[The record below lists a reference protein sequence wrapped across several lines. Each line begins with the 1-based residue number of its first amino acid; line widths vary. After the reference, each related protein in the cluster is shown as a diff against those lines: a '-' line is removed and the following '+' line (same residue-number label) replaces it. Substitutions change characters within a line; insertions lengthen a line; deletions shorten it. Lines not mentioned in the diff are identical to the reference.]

1 MTDRPKTS
9 FLAGDGV
16 AHVLM
21 AQAAL
26 IFALNYVI
34 GRWAAGE
41 VAPYTLGFT
50 RWTVGALVL
59 LPFAWHLIWRDRVL
73 LRRHWKLLCLLGF
86 LMPLMG
92 AGITYVALN
101 YTTAIN
107 GGVLQTSLPVLILV
121 LAWIVLGDKAVGR
134 QILGVVLA
142 VVGLLYMISR
152 GDPAVLLGLD
162 FNRGDAVLLLC
173 NLCLAGY
180 GVAARLVPRE
190 MHTLTLLTM
199 ICAVG
204 AMFHVPFFVVELI
217 QDGLP
222 PPQHKGGRLAGIR
235 RVVSLGRGDPRLEH
249 RDRAAR
255 AVPRRVLHVSGAGL
269 FRGDRRSLSR
279 RDAERVPPDRRGADN
294 RRRYRV
300 VAQDENRRARISRD
314 ANGCRGGGACAYNS
328 VDEAIGIEPRGDAP
342 CRDTRTEF

>member
-1 MTDRPKTS
+1 MTDRPKSS
-9 FLAGDGV
+9 FLAGDGI
-16 AHVLM
+16 AHLLM

-59 LPFAWHLIWRDRVL
+59 LPFAWHLIRRDLAL

-107 GGVLQTSLPVLILV
+107 GGVIQTSLPVLILL
-121 LAWIVLGDKAVGR
+121 LAWI
-134 QILGVVLA
+134 ILGERTTGLQIFGVILA

-180 GVAARLVPRE
+180 GVAARLMPRE
-190 MHTLTLLTM
+190 VHTLTLLTM
-199 ICAVG
+199 VCAVG
-204 AMFHVPFFVVELI
+204 AAFHVPFFAVELI
-217 QDGLP
+217 EEGLP
-222 PPQHKGGRLAGIR
+222 PASTRAI
-235 RVVSLGRGDPRLEH
+235 VSLLFVAFFPSVVAILGWNVAIARLG
-249 RDRAAR
+249 AF
-255 AVPRRVLHVSGAGL
+255 PRRVLHVSGARVL
-269 FRGDRRSLSR
+269 RRDRRSLSWAR
-279 RDAERVPPDRRGADN
+279 R
-294 RRRYRV
+294 
-300 VAQDENRRARISRD
+300 
-314 ANGCRGGGACAYNS
+314 
-328 VDEAIGIEPRGDAP
+328 
-342 CRDTRTEF
+342 

>member
-1 MTDRPKTS
+1 MTERPKTS

-59 LPFAWHLIWRDRVL
+59 LPFTWHLIRRDRAIL
-73 LRRHWKLLCLLGF
+73 HRHWKLLCLLGF

-107 GGVLQTSLPVLILV
+107 GGVIQTSLPVLILV
-121 LAWIVLGDKAVGR
+121 LAWIVLGDKTTGR
-134 QILGVVLA
+134 QIFGVALA
-142 VVGLLYMISR
+142 IVGLLYMISR
-152 GDPAVLLGLD
+152 GDPAILLGLA

-180 GVAARLVPRE
+180 GVAARLMPRE
-190 MHTLTLLTM
+190 VHTLTLLTM
-199 ICAVG
+199 VCAIG
-204 AMFHVPFFVVELI
+204 ALCHVPFFAVELV
-217 QDGLP
+217 QEGLP
-222 PPQHKGGRLAGIR
+222 PASTRA
-235 RVVSLGRGDPRLEH
+235 VVSLVFV
-249 RDRAAR
+249 A
-255 AVPRRVLHVSGAGL
+255 L
-269 FRGDRRSLSR
+269 FPS
-279 RDAERVPPDRRGADN
+279 
-294 RRRYRV
+294 V
-300 VAQDENRRARISRD
+300 VAILGWNIAIARLGPSRAGFYMYLVPVFS
-314 ANGCRGGGACAYNS
+314 A
-328 VDEAIGIEPRGDAP
+328 AIGVPFLGETLSVYHLVGAALIIGGVTVSSRKPKKDEPA
-342 CRDTRTEF
+342 

>member
-1 MTDRPKTS
+1 MTDSSKTS
-9 FLAGDGV
+9 FLGGDGV

-21 AQAAL
+21 AQSAL

-59 LPFAWHLIWRDRVL
+59 LPFAWHLIRRDRVL
-73 LRRHWKLLCLLGF
+73 LQRHWKLLCLLGF

-107 GGVLQTSLPVLILV
+107 GGVIQTSLPVLILL
-121 LAWIVLGDKAVGR
+121 LAWIVLGDRTSGR
-134 QILGVVLA
+134 QLLGVALA
-142 VVGLLYMISR
+142 IVGLLYMISR
-152 GDPAVLLGLD
+152 GDPAVLLGLA

-180 GVAARLVPRE
+180 GVAARLMPKEV
-190 MHTLTLLTM
+190 HTLTLLTM
-199 ICAVG
+199 VCAVG
-204 AMFHVPFFVVELI
+204 AVCHVPFFVVELI

-222 PPQHKGGRLAGIR
+222 PP
-235 RVVSLGRGDPRLEH
+235 ST
-249 RDRAAR
+249 R
-255 AVPRRVLHVSGAGL
+255 AVISLVFVALFPSIVAILGWNIAIARLGPSRAGFYMYLVPVFSAAISVPFLGETLNAYHLIGAALIIGGVTVS
-269 FRGDRRSLSR
+269 SR
-279 RDAERVPPDRRGADN
+279 RPKAE
-294 RRRYRV
+294 
-300 VAQDENRRARISRD
+300 
-314 ANGCRGGGACAYNS
+314 
-328 VDEAIGIEPRGDAP
+328 EPA
-342 CRDTRTEF
+342 

>member
-1 MTDRPKTS
+1 MTGRSRTS

-59 LPFAWHLIWRDRVL
+59 LPFAWRLIRRDRAL
-73 LRRHWKLLCLLGF
+73 LLRHWKLLCLLGF
-86 LMPLMG
+86 LMPFMG

-107 GGVLQTSLPVLILV
+107 GGVIQTSLPVLILV
-121 LAWIVLGDKAVGR
+121 LAWIVLGDRTTAR
-134 QILGVVLA
+134 QVFGVVLA

-152 GDPAVLLGLD
+152 GDPAILLGLD

-180 GVAARLVPRE
+180 GVATRLMPKEV
-190 MHTLTLLTM
+190 HTLTLLTM
-199 ICAVG
+199 VCAVG
-204 AMFHVPFFVVELI
+204 AVCHVPFFAVELI

-222 PPQHKGGRLAGIR
+222 PASARAT
-235 RVVSLGRGDPRLEH
+235 VSLVFVAFFPSVVAILGWNLAIARLGP
-249 RDRAAR
+249 AR
-255 AVPRRVLHVSGAGL
+255 AGFYMYLVPVFSAAISVPFLGETLSGFHLIGAALIVGGVTVSS
-269 FRGDRRSLSR
+269 RRSR
-279 RDAERVPPDRRGADN
+279 TGEAEA
-294 RRRYRV
+294 
-300 VAQDENRRARISRD
+300 
-314 ANGCRGGGACAYNS
+314 
-328 VDEAIGIEPRGDAP
+328 
-342 CRDTRTEF
+342 

>member
-1 MTDRPKTS
+1 MTDRPKS
-9 FLAGDGV
+9 AFLAGDGI
-16 AHVLM
+16 AHLLM

-59 LPFAWHLIWRDRVL
+59 LPFAWHLIRRDRAL

-107 GGVLQTSLPVLILV
+107 GGVIQTSLPVLILL
-121 LAWIVLGDKAVGR
+121 LAWIILGDRTTGL
-134 QILGVVLA
+134 QIFGVALA

-180 GVAARLVPRE
+180 GVAARLMPRE
-190 MHTLTLLTM
+190 VHTLTLLTM
-199 ICAVG
+199 VCAVG
-204 AMFHVPFFVVELI
+204 AACHVPFFAVELI
-217 QDGLP
+217 EEGLP
-222 PPQHKGGRLAGIR
+222 PASTRA
-235 RVVSLGRGDPRLEH
+235 VVSLLFVAFFPSVVAILGWNVAIARLGPS
-249 RDRAAR
+249 RAGFYMYLVPVFSAAI
-255 AVPRRVLHVSGAGL
+255 AVPFLGETLNVYHLIGAALIVAGVTVS
-269 FRGDRRSLSR
+269 SR
-279 RDAERVPPDRRGADN
+279 KPKADATA
-294 RRRYRV
+294 
-300 VAQDENRRARISRD
+300 
-314 ANGCRGGGACAYNS
+314 
-328 VDEAIGIEPRGDAP
+328 
-342 CRDTRTEF
+342 

>member
-1 MTDRPKTS
+1 MTDPPKTS

-59 LPFAWHLIWRDRVL
+59 LPFAWHLIRRDRVL

-107 GGVLQTSLPVLILV
+107 GGVLQTSLPVLILL
-121 LAWIVLGDKAVGR
+121 LAWIVLGNKTTGR
-134 QILGVVLA
+134 QIIGVGLA
-142 VVGLLYMISR
+142 IAGLLYMISR

-162 FNRGDAVLLLC
+162 FNRGDTVLLLC

-180 GVAARLVPRE
+180 GVAARLIPRE

-204 AMFHVPFFVVELI
+204 SMFHVPFFVVELI

-222 PPQHKGGRLAGIR
+222 PLSTKA
-235 RVVSLGRGDPRLEH
+235 VVSLVFV
-249 RDRAAR
+249 A
-255 AVPRRVLHVSGAGL
+255 L
-269 FRGDRRSLSR
+269 FPS
-279 RDAERVPPDRRGADN
+279 
-294 RRRYRV
+294 V
-300 VAQDENRRARISRD
+300 VAILGWNIAIARLGPSRAGFYMYLVPVFS
-314 ANGCRGGGACAYNS
+314 A
-328 VDEAIGIEPRGDAP
+328 AIGVPFLGETLSAFHLIGAALIIGGVTVSSRKPKPDAP
-342 CRDTRTEF
+342 G

>member
-1 MTDRPKTS
+1 MTDRPKSS

-59 LPFAWHLIWRDRVL
+59 LPFAWHLIRRDL
-73 LRRHWKLLCLLGF
+73 LLLQRHWKLLCLLGF

-107 GGVLQTSLPVLILV
+107 GGVIQTSLPVLIVV
-121 LAWIVLGDKAVGR
+121 LAWIVLGDRVTRR
-134 QILGVVLA
+134 QLFGVVLA

-152 GDPAVLLGLD
+152 GDPAILLDLA

-180 GVAARLVPRE
+180 GVAARLMPKEV
-190 MHTLTLLTM
+190 HTLTLLTM
-199 ICAVG
+199 VCAVG
-204 AMFHVPFFVVELI
+204 AMCHVPFFAFELA
-217 QDGLP
+217 QEGLP
-222 PPQHKGGRLAGIR
+222 PLSTKA
-235 RVVSLGRGDPRLEH
+235 VVSLVFVAFFP
-249 RDRAAR
+249 
-255 AVPRRVLHVSGAGL
+255 S
-269 FRGDRRSLSR
+269 
-279 RDAERVPPDRRGADN
+279 
-294 RRRYRV
+294 V
-300 VAQDENRRARISRD
+300 VAILGWNVAIARLGPSRAGFYMYLVPVFSAAISVPFLGETLSAFHLIGVALIVGGVTVSTRKPGTDESA
-314 ANGCRGGGACAYNS
+314 
-328 VDEAIGIEPRGDAP
+328 
-342 CRDTRTEF
+342 

>member
-1 MTDRPKTS
+1 MTGRPKTP

-16 AHVLM
+16 AHLLM
-21 AQAAL
+21 AQSAL

-59 LPFAWHLIWRDRVL
+59 LPFAWHLIRRDRVL
-73 LRRHWKLLCLLGF
+73 LQRHWKLLCLLGF

-107 GGVLQTSLPVLILV
+107 GGVIQTSLPVLILL
-121 LAWIVLGDKAVGR
+121 LAWIVLGDRTTGR
-134 QILGVVLA
+134 QLFGVALA
-142 VVGLLYMISR
+142 IVGLLYMISR
-152 GDPAVLLGLD
+152 GDPAVLLGLA

-180 GVAARLVPRE
+180 GVAARLMPKEV
-190 MHTLTLLTM
+190 HTLTLLTM
-199 ICAVG
+199 VCAVG
-204 AMFHVPFFVVELI
+204 AICHVPFFVAELI

-222 PPQHKGGRLAGIR
+222 PPSARA
-235 RVVSLGRGDPRLEH
+235 VVSLVFVALFPSIVAILGWNIAIARLGPS
-249 RDRAAR
+249 RAGFYMYL
-255 AVPRRVLHVSGAGL
+255 VPVFSAAISVPFLGETLNAYHLIGAALIVGGVTVS
-269 FRGDRRSLSR
+269 SR
-279 RDAERVPPDRRGADN
+279 RPKPE
-294 RRRYRV
+294 
-300 VAQDENRRARISRD
+300 
-314 ANGCRGGGACAYNS
+314 
-328 VDEAIGIEPRGDAP
+328 EPG
-342 CRDTRTEF
+342 

>member
-1 MTDRPKTS
+1 MTGGSRTS
-9 FLAGDGV
+9 FLGGDGV

-21 AQAAL
+21 ALSAL

-59 LPFAWHLIWRDRVL
+59 LPFAWHLIRRDLAL

-107 GGVLQTSLPVLILV
+107 GGVIQTSLPVLILL
-121 LAWIVLGDKAVGR
+121 LAWIILGDRTSGR
-134 QILGVVLA
+134 QLLGVGLA
-142 VVGLLYMISR
+142 IVGLLYMISR
-152 GDPAVLLGLD
+152 GDPAVLLGLA

-180 GVAARLVPRE
+180 GVAARLMPKEV
-190 MHTLTLLTM
+190 HTLTLLTM
-199 ICAVG
+199 VCAVG
-204 AMFHVPFFVVELI
+204 ALCHVPFFAVELVRE
-217 QDGLP
+217 GLP
-222 PPQHKGGRLAGIR
+222 PASNRA
-235 RVVSLGRGDPRLEH
+235 VVSLVFVAFFPSIVAILGWNIAIARLGPS
-249 RDRAAR
+249 RAGFYMYL
-255 AVPRRVLHVSGAGL
+255 VPVFSAAISVPFLGETLNAYHLIGAALIVGGVTVS
-269 FRGDRRSLSR
+269 SR
-279 RDAERVPPDRRGADN
+279 RPKAE
-294 RRRYRV
+294 
-300 VAQDENRRARISRD
+300 
-314 ANGCRGGGACAYNS
+314 
-328 VDEAIGIEPRGDAP
+328 EPA
-342 CRDTRTEF
+342 

>member
-1 MTDRPKTS
+1 MTDRPKS
-9 FLAGDGV
+9 AFLAGDGI

-59 LPFAWHLIWRDRVL
+59 LPFTWHLIRRDRAL
-73 LRRHWKLLCLLGF
+73 LRGHWKLLCLLGF

-107 GGVLQTSLPVLILV
+107 GGVIQTSLPVLILL
-121 LAWIVLGDKAVGR
+121 LAWIILRERTTGL
-134 QILGVVLA
+134 QIFGVVLA

-180 GVAARLVPRE
+180 GVAARLMPRE
-190 MHTLTLLTM
+190 VHTLTLLTM
-199 ICAVG
+199 VCAVG
-204 AMFHVPFFVVELI
+204 AAFHVPFFAVELI
-217 QDGLP
+217 EEGLP
-222 PPQHKGGRLAGIR
+222 PASTRAI
-235 RVVSLGRGDPRLEH
+235 VSLLFVALFPSVVAILGWNVAIARLGPS
-249 RDRAAR
+249 RAGFYMYLVPVFSAAI
-255 AVPRRVLHVSGAGL
+255 AVPFLGETLNVYHLIGAALIIGGVTVS
-269 FRGDRRSLSR
+269 SR
-279 RDAERVPPDRRGADN
+279 RPKADAA
-294 RRRYRV
+294 
-300 VAQDENRRARISRD
+300 A
-314 ANGCRGGGACAYNS
+314 
-328 VDEAIGIEPRGDAP
+328 
-342 CRDTRTEF
+342 

>member
-1 MTDRPKTS
+1 MTDRPKS
-9 FLAGDGV
+9 PFLAGEGV
-16 AHVLM
+16 AHLLM

-59 LPFAWHLIWRDRVL
+59 LPFAWHLIRRDRVL
-73 LRRHWKLLCLLGF
+73 LLRHWKLLCLLGF

-107 GGVLQTSLPVLILV
+107 GGVIQTSLPVLILL
-121 LAWIVLGDKAVGR
+121 LAWIILGDRTTGR
-134 QILGVVLA
+134 QISGVVLA

-180 GVAARLVPRE
+180 GVATRLMPKEV
-190 MHTLTLLTM
+190 HTLTLLTM
-199 ICAVG
+199 VCAVG
-204 AMFHVPFFVVELI
+204 ALCHVPFFAVELI
-217 QDGLP
+217 EDGLP
-222 PPQHKGGRLAGIR
+222 PASTRA
-235 RVVSLGRGDPRLEH
+235 VVSL
-249 RDRAAR
+249 
-255 AVPRRVLHVSGAGL
+255 L
-269 FRGDRRSLSR
+269 FVAFFPS
-279 RDAERVPPDRRGADN
+279 
-294 RRRYRV
+294 V
-300 VAQDENRRARISRD
+300 VAILGWNVAIARLGPSRAGFYMYLVPVFSAAIGVPFLGETLNAYHLIGAALIVGGVTVSSRKPR
-314 ANGCRGGGACAYNS
+314 A
-328 VDEAIGIEPRGDAP
+328 DEADARG
-342 CRDTRTEF
+342 

>member
-1 MTDRPKTS
+1 MTDRPKSS
-9 FLAGDGV
+9 FLAGDGI
-16 AHVLM
+16 AHLLM

-59 LPFAWHLIWRDRVL
+59 LPFAWHLIRRDLAL

-107 GGVLQTSLPVLILV
+107 GSVIQTSLPVLILL
-121 LAWIVLGDKAVGR
+121 LAWIILGDRTTGR
-134 QILGVVLA
+134 QIFGVVLA

-180 GVAARLVPRE
+180 GVAARLMPRE
-190 MHTLTLLTM
+190 VHTLTLLTM
-199 ICAVG
+199 VCAVG
-204 AMFHVPFFVVELI
+204 AAFHVPFFAVELI
-217 QDGLP
+217 EEGLP
-222 PPQHKGGRLAGIR
+222 PASTRAI
-235 RVVSLGRGDPRLEH
+235 VSLLFVALFPSVVAILGWNVAIARLGPS
-249 RDRAAR
+249 RAGFYMYLVPVFSAAI
-255 AVPRRVLHVSGAGL
+255 AVPFLGETLNVYHLIGAALIIGGVTVS
-269 FRGDRRSLSR
+269 SR
-279 RDAERVPPDRRGADN
+279 KPKADASA
-294 RRRYRV
+294 
-300 VAQDENRRARISRD
+300 
-314 ANGCRGGGACAYNS
+314 
-328 VDEAIGIEPRGDAP
+328 
-342 CRDTRTEF
+342 

>member
-1 MTDRPKTS
+1 MTGPPKTS
-9 FLAGDGV
+9 FLAGEGV
-16 AHVLM
+16 AHVSM
-21 AQAAL
+21 ALAAL

-59 LPFAWHLIWRDRVL
+59 LPFAWRPIRRDRAL

-107 GGVLQTSLPVLILV
+107 GGVIQTSLPVLILV
-121 LAWIVLGDKAVGR
+121 LAWIVLGDRTTTR
-134 QILGVVLA
+134 QLFGVALA
-142 VVGLLYMISR
+142 AVGLLYMIAR

-180 GVAARLVPRE
+180 GVAARLMPRE
-190 MHTLTLLTM
+190 VHTLTLLTM

-204 AMFHVPFFVVELI
+204 AMYHVPFFAVELV
-217 QDGLP
+217 QEGLP
-222 PPQHKGGRLAGIR
+222 PASARAI
-235 RVVSLGRGDPRLEH
+235 VSLAFVAFFPSVVAILGWNIAIARLGPS
-249 RDRAAR
+249 RAGFYMYLVPVFAAAI
-255 AVPRRVLHVSGAGL
+255 AVPFLGETLSTFHLVGAALIVGGVTVS
-269 FRGDRRSLSR
+269 SR
-279 RDAERVPPDRRGADN
+279 RPKTG
-294 RRRYRV
+294 
-300 VAQDENRRARISRD
+300 
-314 ANGCRGGGACAYNS
+314 
-328 VDEAIGIEPRGDAP
+328 EAA
-342 CRDTRTEF
+342 

>member
-9 FLAGDGV
+9 FLAGDGL

-21 AQAAL
+21 ALAAL

-59 LPFAWHLIWRDRVL
+59 LPFAWHLIRRDRAL

-107 GGVLQTSLPVLILV
+107 GGVIQTSLPVLILV
-121 LAWIVLGDKAVGR
+121 LAWIVLGDRTTAR
-134 QILGVVLA
+134 QLSGVALA
-142 VVGLLYMISR
+142 AIGLLYMIAR

-180 GVAARLVPRE
+180 GVAARLMPKEV
-190 MHTLTLLTM
+190 HTLTLLTM

-204 AMFHVPFFVVELI
+204 SMCHVPFFAVELV
-217 QDGLP
+217 QEGLP
-222 PPQHKGGRLAGIR
+222 PASARAI
-235 RVVSLGRGDPRLEH
+235 VSLVFVAFFP
-249 RDRAAR
+249 
-255 AVPRRVLHVSGAGL
+255 S
-269 FRGDRRSLSR
+269 
-279 RDAERVPPDRRGADN
+279 
-294 RRRYRV
+294 V
-300 VAQDENRRARISRD
+300 VAILGWNIAIARLGPSRAGFYMYLVPVF
-314 ANGCRGGGACAYNS
+314 AA
-328 VDEAIGIEPRGDAP
+328 AIGVPFLGETLSTFHLIGAALIVGGVTVSSHKPKADEPA
-342 CRDTRTEF
+342 

>member
-1 MTDRPKTS
+1 MTDRPKS
-9 FLAGDGV
+9 AFLAGDGI

-59 LPFAWHLIWRDRVL
+59 LPFTWHLIRRDRAL
-73 LRRHWKLLCLLGF
+73 LRGHWKLLCLLGF

-107 GGVLQTSLPVLILV
+107 GGVIQTSLPVLILL
-121 LAWIVLGDKAVGR
+121 LAWIILRERTTGL
-134 QILGVVLA
+134 QIFGVVLA

-180 GVAARLVPRE
+180 GVAARLMPKEV
-190 MHTLTLLTM
+190 HTLTLLTM
-199 ICAVG
+199 VCAVG
-204 AMFHVPFFVVELI
+204 AAFHVPFFAVEMI
-217 QDGLP
+217 EEGLP
-222 PPQHKGGRLAGIR
+222 PASTRAI
-235 RVVSLGRGDPRLEH
+235 VSLLFVALFPSVVAILGWNVAIARLGPS
-249 RDRAAR
+249 RAGFYMYLVPVFSAAI
-255 AVPRRVLHVSGAGL
+255 AVPFLGETLNVYHLIGAALIIGGVTVS
-269 FRGDRRSLSR
+269 SR
-279 RDAERVPPDRRGADN
+279 RPKADAA
-294 RRRYRV
+294 
-300 VAQDENRRARISRD
+300 A
-314 ANGCRGGGACAYNS
+314 
-328 VDEAIGIEPRGDAP
+328 
-342 CRDTRTEF
+342 

>member
-1 MTDRPKTS
+1 MTDRPKS
-9 FLAGDGV
+9 PFLAGEGV
-16 AHVLM
+16 AHLLM

-26 IFALNYVI
+26 VFALNYVI

-50 RWTVGALVL
+50 RWTVGTLVL
-59 LPFAWHLIWRDRVL
+59 LPFAWHLIRRDRVL

-107 GGVLQTSLPVLILV
+107 GGVIQTSLPVLILL
-121 LAWIVLGDKAVGR
+121 LAWIILGDRTTGR
-134 QILGVVLA
+134 QIFGVVLA

-180 GVAARLVPRE
+180 GVAARLMPKE
-190 MHTLTLLTM
+190 IHTLTLLTM
-199 ICAVG
+199 VCAVG
-204 AMFHVPFFVVELI
+204 AACHVPFFAVELI
-217 QDGLP
+217 EDGLP
-222 PPQHKGGRLAGIR
+222 PASARA
-235 RVVSLGRGDPRLEH
+235 VVSL
-249 RDRAAR
+249 
-255 AVPRRVLHVSGAGL
+255 L
-269 FRGDRRSLSR
+269 FVAFFPS
-279 RDAERVPPDRRGADN
+279 
-294 RRRYRV
+294 V
-300 VAQDENRRARISRD
+300 VAILGWNVAIARLGPSRAGFYMYLVPVFS
-314 ANGCRGGGACAYNS
+314 A
-328 VDEAIGIEPRGDAP
+328 AIGVPFLGETLNAYHLIGAALIIGGVTVSSRKPRTDGTA
-342 CRDTRTEF
+342 

>member
-1 MTDRPKTS
+1 MTGRPKAS
-9 FLAGDGV
+9 FLAGDGI

-21 AQAAL
+21 AQSAL

-59 LPFAWHLIWRDRVL
+59 LPFAWHLIRRDRVL
-73 LRRHWKLLCLLGF
+73 LQRHWKLLCLLGF

-107 GGVLQTSLPVLILV
+107 GGVIQTSLPVLILL
-121 LAWIVLGDKAVGR
+121 LAWIVLGDRTTGR
-134 QILGVVLA
+134 QVFGVVLA
-142 VVGLLYMISR
+142 IVGLLYMVAR

-180 GVAARLVPRE
+180 GVAARLMPRE
-190 MHTLTLLTM
+190 IHTLTLLTM
-199 ICAVG
+199 VCALG
-204 AMFHVPFFVVELI
+204 ALFHVPFFVAEVI
-217 QDGLP
+217 QEGLP
-222 PPQHKGGRLAGIR
+222 PASTTAL
-235 RVVSLGRGDPRLEH
+235 VSLVFVAIFPSVVAILGWNIAIARLGPS
-249 RDRAAR
+249 RAGFYMYL
-255 AVPRRVLHVSGAGL
+255 VPVFSAAIGVPFLGETLNAYHLIGAALIVGGVTVS
-269 FRGDRRSLSR
+269 SR
-279 RDAERVPPDRRGADN
+279 RTKPDELA
-294 RRRYRV
+294 
-300 VAQDENRRARISRD
+300 
-314 ANGCRGGGACAYNS
+314 
-328 VDEAIGIEPRGDAP
+328 
-342 CRDTRTEF
+342 

>member
-1 MTDRPKTS
+1 MSDRPKSS

-16 AHVLM
+16 AHLLM

-59 LPFAWHLIWRDRVL
+59 LPFAWHLIRRDRVL

-107 GGVLQTSLPVLILV
+107 GGVIQTSLPVLILL
-121 LAWIVLGDKAVGR
+121 LAWIVLGDKTTGR
-134 QILGVVLA
+134 QIFGVVFA
-142 VVGLLYMISR
+142 VFGLLYMISR
-152 GDPAVLLGLD
+152 GDPAVLLGLA

-180 GVAARLVPRE
+180 GVATRLMPRE
-190 MHTLTLLTM
+190 IHTLTLLTM
-199 ICAVG
+199 VCAVG
-204 AMFHVPFFVVELI
+204 AAFHVPFFAVELI
-217 QDGLP
+217 EEGLP
-222 PPQHKGGRLAGIR
+222 PASTRAI
-235 RVVSLGRGDPRLEH
+235 VSL
-249 RDRAAR
+249 
-255 AVPRRVLHVSGAGL
+255 L
-269 FRGDRRSLSR
+269 FVAFFPS
-279 RDAERVPPDRRGADN
+279 
-294 RRRYRV
+294 V
-300 VAQDENRRARISRD
+300 VAILGWNIAIARLGPSRAGFYMYLVPVFS
-314 ANGCRGGGACAYNS
+314 A
-328 VDEAIGIEPRGDAP
+328 AIGVPFLGETLNAYHLIGAALIVGGVTVSSRKPKTNETA
-342 CRDTRTEF
+342 

>member
-1 MTDRPKTS
+1 MTDRPKSS
-9 FLAGDGV
+9 FLASDGV

-50 RWTVGALVL
+50 RWTVGTLVL
-59 LPFAWHLIWRDRVL
+59 LPFAWHLIRRDL
-73 LRRHWKLLCLLGF
+73 LLLQRHWKLLCLLGF

-107 GGVLQTSLPVLILV
+107 GGVIQTSLPVLIVV
-121 LAWIVLGDKAVGR
+121 LAWIVLGDRVTRR
-134 QILGVVLA
+134 QLFGVVLA

-152 GDPAVLLGLD
+152 GDPAILLDLA

-180 GVAARLVPRE
+180 GVAARLMPKEV
-190 MHTLTLLTM
+190 HTLTLLTM
-199 ICAVG
+199 VCAVG
-204 AMFHVPFFVVELI
+204 AMCHVPFFAFELV
-217 QDGLP
+217 QEGLP
-222 PPQHKGGRLAGIR
+222 PLSTKA
-235 RVVSLGRGDPRLEH
+235 VVSLVFVAFFP
-249 RDRAAR
+249 
-255 AVPRRVLHVSGAGL
+255 S
-269 FRGDRRSLSR
+269 
-279 RDAERVPPDRRGADN
+279 
-294 RRRYRV
+294 V
-300 VAQDENRRARISRD
+300 VAILGWNVAIARLGPSRAGFYMYLVPVFSAAISVPFLGETLSAFHLIGVALIVGGVTVSTRKPGTDESA
-314 ANGCRGGGACAYNS
+314 
-328 VDEAIGIEPRGDAP
+328 
-342 CRDTRTEF
+342 

>member
-1 MTDRPKTS
+1 MTDRPKS
-9 FLAGDGV
+9 PFLAGDGV
-16 AHVLM
+16 AHLLM
-21 AQAAL
+21 AQSAL

-59 LPFAWHLIWRDRVL
+59 LPFAWHLIRRDLLL
-73 LRRHWKLLCLLGF
+73 LRRHWKLVCLLGF

-107 GGVLQTSLPVLILV
+107 GGVIQTSLPVLILL
-121 LAWIVLGDKAVGR
+121 LAWIILGDRTTGR
-134 QILGVVLA
+134 QIFGVVLA

-180 GVAARLVPRE
+180 GVAARLMPRE
-190 MHTLTLLTM
+190 VHTLTLLTM
-199 ICAVG
+199 VCAVG
-204 AMFHVPFFVVELI
+204 AACHVPFFAIELI
-217 QDGLP
+217 EEGLP
-222 PPQHKGGRLAGIR
+222 AASTRAI
-235 RVVSLGRGDPRLEH
+235 VSLLFVAFFPSVVAILGWNVAIARLGPS
-249 RDRAAR
+249 RAGFYMYLVPVFSAAI
-255 AVPRRVLHVSGAGL
+255 AVPFLGETLNVYHLIGAALIIGGVTVS
-269 FRGDRRSLSR
+269 SR
-279 RDAERVPPDRRGADN
+279 KPKADASA
-294 RRRYRV
+294 
-300 VAQDENRRARISRD
+300 
-314 ANGCRGGGACAYNS
+314 
-328 VDEAIGIEPRGDAP
+328 
-342 CRDTRTEF
+342 

>member
-1 MTDRPKTS
+1 MSDRPKTS
-9 FLAGDGV
+9 FLAGDGI

-59 LPFAWHLIWRDRVL
+59 LPFTWHLIRRDL
-73 LRRHWKLLCLLGF
+73 LLLQRHWKLLCLLGF

-107 GGVLQTSLPVLILV
+107 GGAIQTSLPVLIVV
-121 LAWIVLGDKAVGR
+121 LAWIVLGDRITGR
-134 QILGVVLA
+134 QLFGVVLA

-152 GDPAVLLGLD
+152 GDPAILLDLA

-180 GVAARLVPRE
+180 GVAARLMPKEV
-190 MHTLTLLTM
+190 HTLTLLTM
-199 ICAVG
+199 VCAVG
-204 AMFHVPFFVVELI
+204 ALCHVPFFAVELA
-217 QDGLP
+217 QEGLP
-222 PPQHKGGRLAGIR
+222 PLSTKS
-235 RVVSLGRGDPRLEH
+235 VVSLVFVAFFP
-249 RDRAAR
+249 
-255 AVPRRVLHVSGAGL
+255 S
-269 FRGDRRSLSR
+269 
-279 RDAERVPPDRRGADN
+279 
-294 RRRYRV
+294 V
-300 VAQDENRRARISRD
+300 VAILGWNVAIARLGPSRAGFYMYLVPVFS
-314 ANGCRGGGACAYNS
+314 A
-328 VDEAIGIEPRGDAP
+328 AIGVPFLGETLGAFHLIGVALIVVGVTVSARKPN
-342 CRDTRTEF
+342 RDGTT

>member
-1 MTDRPKTS
+1 MTDRPKSS

-59 LPFAWHLIWRDRVL
+59 LPFAWHLIRRDL
-73 LRRHWKLLCLLGF
+73 LLLQRHWKLLCLLGF

-107 GGVLQTSLPVLILV
+107 GGVIQTSLPVLIVV
-121 LAWIVLGDKAVGR
+121 LAWIVLGDRVTRR
-134 QILGVVLA
+134 QLFGVVLA

-152 GDPAVLLGLD
+152 GDPAILLDLA

-180 GVAARLVPRE
+180 GVAARLMPKEV
-190 MHTLTLLTM
+190 HTLTLLTM
-199 ICAVG
+199 VCAVG
-204 AMFHVPFFVVELI
+204 AMCHVPFFAVELA
-217 QDGLP
+217 QEGLP
-222 PPQHKGGRLAGIR
+222 PLSTKA
-235 RVVSLGRGDPRLEH
+235 VVSLVFVAFLPLGRRDPRLERRH
-249 RDRAAR
+249 RPAR
-255 AVPRRVLHVSGAGL
+255 PVPGGVLHVPGARVL
-269 FRGDRRSLSR
+269 RGDQRALPR
-279 RDAERVPPDRRGADN
+279 RDAERFSPDRRGAD
-294 RRRYRV
+294 RRRRHGV
-300 VAQDENRRARISRD
+300 HAQVQYGRIRIG
-314 ANGCRGGGACAYNS
+314 AHGGGYSGAPVCAYNPAS
-328 VDEAIGIEPRGDAP
+328 GE
-342 CRDTRTEF
+342 

>member
-9 FLAGDGV
+9 FLAGEGV

-21 AQAAL
+21 AQSAL

-59 LPFAWHLIWRDRVL
+59 LPFAWHLIRRDRVL
-73 LRRHWKLLCLLGF
+73 LQRHWKLLCLLGF

-107 GGVLQTSLPVLILV
+107 GGVIQTSLPVLILL
-121 LAWIVLGDKAVGR
+121 LAWIVLGDRTTGR
-134 QILGVVLA
+134 QIFGVALA
-142 VVGLLYMISR
+142 IVGLLYMVAR

-180 GVAARLVPRE
+180 GVAARLMPRE
-190 MHTLTLLTM
+190 IHTLTLLTM
-199 ICAVG
+199 VCA
-204 AMFHVPFFVVELI
+204 
-217 QDGLP
+217 
-222 PPQHKGGRLAGIR
+222 GGRAVPRPVLRRGSDRGRASPGQHQGGDLAGLR
-235 RVVSLGRGDPRLEH
+235 RVLSLGGGDPRLER

-269 FRGDRRSLSR
+269 FGGDQPCPSSARR
-279 RDAERVPPDRRGADN
+279 
-294 RRRYRV
+294 
-300 VAQDENRRARISRD
+300 
-314 ANGCRGGGACAYNS
+314 
-328 VDEAIGIEPRGDAP
+328 
-342 CRDTRTEF
+342 

>member
-1 MTDRPKTS
+1 MTDRPKSS
-9 FLAGDGV
+9 FLAGDGI
-16 AHVLM
+16 AHLLM

-59 LPFAWHLIWRDRVL
+59 LPFAWHPIRRDGAL

-107 GGVLQTSLPVLILV
+107 GGVIQTSLPVLILL
-121 LAWIVLGDKAVGR
+121 LAWIILGDRTTGL
-134 QILGVVLA
+134 QIFGVVLA

-180 GVAARLVPRE
+180 GVAARLMPRE
-190 MHTLTLLTM
+190 VHTLTLLTM
-199 ICAVG
+199 VCAVG
-204 AMFHVPFFVVELI
+204 AACHVPFFAVELI
-217 QDGLP
+217 EEGLP
-222 PPQHKGGRLAGIR
+222 PASTRA
-235 RVVSLGRGDPRLEH
+235 VVSLLFVAFFPSVVAILGWNVAIARLGPS
-249 RDRAAR
+249 RAGFYMYLVPVFSAAI
-255 AVPRRVLHVSGAGL
+255 AVPFLGETLNVYHLIGAALIVAGVTVS
-269 FRGDRRSLSR
+269 SR
-279 RDAERVPPDRRGADN
+279 KPKADATA
-294 RRRYRV
+294 
-300 VAQDENRRARISRD
+300 
-314 ANGCRGGGACAYNS
+314 
-328 VDEAIGIEPRGDAP
+328 
-342 CRDTRTEF
+342 

>member
-1 MTDRPKTS
+1 MTDRPKSS
-9 FLAGDGV
+9 FLAGDGI
-16 AHVLM
+16 AHLLM

-41 VAPYTLGFT
+41 VAPYALGFT

-59 LPFAWHLIWRDRVL
+59 LPFAWHLIRRDLAL

-107 GGVLQTSLPVLILV
+107 GGVIQTSLPVLILL
-121 LAWIVLGDKAVGR
+121 LAWI
-134 QILGVVLA
+134 ILGERTTGLQIFGVILA

-180 GVAARLVPRE
+180 GVAARLMPRE
-190 MHTLTLLTM
+190 VHTLTLLTM

-204 AMFHVPFFVVELI
+204 AAFHVPFFAVELI
-217 QDGLP
+217 EEGLP
-222 PPQHKGGRLAGIR
+222 PASARAI
-235 RVVSLGRGDPRLEH
+235 VSLLFVAFFPSVVAILGWNVAIARLGAS
-249 RDRAAR
+249 RAGFYMYLVPVFSAAI
-255 AVPRRVLHVSGAGL
+255 AVPFLGETLNVYHLIGAALIIGGVTVS
-269 FRGDRRSLSR
+269 SR
-279 RDAERVPPDRRGADN
+279 KPRADATA
-294 RRRYRV
+294 
-300 VAQDENRRARISRD
+300 
-314 ANGCRGGGACAYNS
+314 
-328 VDEAIGIEPRGDAP
+328 
-342 CRDTRTEF
+342 